1 MNYFLTNFLTL
12 LDKEKI
18 MRPIERRLKI
28 SVLET
33 LENIQKNGYG
43 GICLQ

>member
-1 MNYFLTNFLTL
+1 MNYFLTNLLTL

-18 MRPIERRLKI
+18 MRLIERRLKI

-33 LENIQKNGYG
+33 LENIQKNVYG
-43 GICLQ
+43 GIRL

>member
-12 LDKEKI
+12 LDKEKL
-18 MRPIERRLKI
+18 MRPCERRLKI

-43 GICLQ
+43 GIRL

>member
-1 MNYFLTNFLTL
+1 MNYFLTNLLTL

-18 MRPIERRLKI
+18 MRLIERRLKI

-43 GICLQ
+43 GIRL

>member
-43 GICLQ
+43 GIRL

>member
-1 MNYFLTNFLTL
+1 
-12 LDKEKI
+12 

-33 LENIQKNGYG
+33 LENIQKNVYG
-43 GICLQ
+43 GIRL